1 MYKHI
6 TVTKAKVESEEYVE
20 RTRRHNQ
27 PSSFNTNFEL
37 VAFRTAIEN
46 KYIKTMRR
54 TANTAYVYI
63 EGEQMVLGW
72 IGYGD
77 FQSTITG
84 ADKYVLYAR
93 NIRNMRHVEGTDE
106 YHMRSAL
113 RLDKAIKNCKA
124 NLIRYTS
131 EETGCALSIHPKRDF
146 VRLSREAD
154 EAYMEVRRNI
164 GLVSIGQATEL
175 ALELITL
182 VQDGY
187 VFRQPE
193 LHENISKLSHLKDQY
208 NKHSRNNQRPMDFV
222 RVYKNPREEL
232 RADVVKITNVNAYN
246 SWGGNEKPI
255 ADRVSG
261 KDMYLAEALPESI
274 LGKIAVMA
282 MCEDGQFVED
292 VGYKVD
298 DTMFY
303 FYPEEPTT

>member
-1 MYKHI
+1 MSYKHE
-6 TVTKAKVESEEYVE
+6 TVAEAKVKSEEYVE
-20 RTRRHNQ
+20 RMHRHNE
-27 PSSFNTNFEL
+27 PFSIEPEL
-37 VAFRTAIEN
+37 VDFRTAIEN
-46 KYIKTMRR
+46 KYIKTMHRSL
-54 TANTAYVYI
+54 NTAYVYI

-77 FQSTITG
+77 FQSTIAG
-84 ADKYVLYAR
+84 DSKYVVYAR
-93 NIRNMRHVEGTDE
+93 NIGNMRHVEGSDE
-106 YHMRSAL
+106 HFMRSAL
-113 RLDKAIKNCKA
+113 RLDKAVKNCNA

-131 EETGCALSIHPKRDF
+131 GETGCALSELPKRKF
-146 VRLSREAD
+146 SLLSREAD
-154 EAYMEVRRNI
+154 EAYSNVQSSI
-164 GLVSIGQATEL
+164 GLVDRTNNTGL

-182 VQDGY
+182 IQDGY

-232 RADVVKITNVNAYN
+232 CADVVRIININAYT
-246 SWGGNEKPI
+246 SWGRDKPI

-261 KDMYLAEALPESI
+261 KDMYLAKALPENI
-274 LGKIAVMA
+274 AGKVAVMA
-282 MCEDGQFVED
+282 MCENGQFVED

>member
-1 MYKHI
+1 MGYKHK
-6 TVTKAKVESEEYVE
+6 TVAEATVESEEYVS
-20 RTRRHNQ
+20 RVHGYNK
-27 PSSFNTNFEL
+27 PSSLNTNFEL
-37 VAFRTAIEN
+37 VEFRTAIEN
-46 KYIKTMRR
+46 NHIKTMHR

-77 FQSTITG
+77 FQSTISG
-84 ADKYVLYAR
+84 DDKYVVYAR

-106 YHMRSAL
+106 YYMRSAL

-131 EETGCALSIHPKRDF
+131 EETGCALARQPKRDF
-146 VRLSREAD
+146 ARLSREAD

-164 GLVSIGQATEL
+164 GFIDRTNTEL
-175 ALELITL
+175 SLELITL
-182 VQDGY
+182 VKDGY

-193 LHENISKLSHLKDQY
+193 LHENISKLSHLKDQF
-208 NKHSRNNQRPMDFV
+208 NKHSKNNPRPMDFV
-222 RVYKNPREEL
+222 RIYKNPREEL
-232 RADVVKITNVNAYN
+232 RADVVKMVNINAYS
-246 SWGGNEKPI
+246 SWGRDRPI

-261 KDMYLAEALPESI
+261 TDMYLAETLPENI
-274 LGKIAVMA
+274 LGKIAVMN

>member
-1 MYKHI
+1 MGYKHK
-6 TVTKAKVESEEYVE
+6 TVAEATVESEEYVE
-20 RTRRHNQ
+20 RMRRYNQ
-27 PSSFNTNFEL
+27 PTQVKPEL
-37 VAFRTAIEN
+37 VEFRTAIEN
-46 KYIKTMRR
+46 NHIKTMHRSE
-54 TANTAYVYI
+54 NTAYVYI

-77 FQSTITG
+77 FQSTVTG
-84 ADKYVLYAR
+84 DDKYVIYAR

-106 YHMRSAL
+106 YYMRSAL

-131 EETGCALSIHPKRDF
+131 EETGCALARQPKRDF
-146 VRLSREAD
+146 ARLSREAD

-164 GLVSIGQATEL
+164 GLVDRTNTEL
-175 ALELITL
+175 SLELITL
-182 VQDGY
+182 IKDGY

-208 NKHSRNNQRPMDFV
+208 NKHARNNPRPMDFV
-222 RVYKNPREEL
+222 RIYKNPREEL
-232 RADVVKITNVNAYN
+232 RADVVKMININAYT
-246 SWGGNEKPI
+246 SWGSDRPI
-255 ADRVSG
+255 ADRVSS
-261 KDMYLAEALPESI
+261 KDMYLAEALPENI
-274 LGKIAVMA
+274 LGKIAVMN

>member
-1 MYKHI
+1 MSYKHE
-6 TVTKAKVESEEYVE
+6 TVAEATVKSEEYVS
-20 RTRRHNQ
+20 RVHGYNK
-27 PSSFNTNFEL
+27 PSALNTSFEL
-37 VAFRTAIEN
+37 VEFRTAIEN
-46 KYIKTMRR
+46 NRIKTMHRS
-54 TANTAYVYI
+54 ANTAYVYI

-77 FQSTITG
+77 FQSTISG

-93 NIRNMRHVEGTDE
+93 NIHNMRHVDGTDE
-106 YHMRSAL
+106 YYMRSAL
-113 RLDKAIKNCKA
+113 RLDKAVKNCNA

-131 EETGCALSIHPKRDF
+131 EETGCALVTHPKRNF
-146 VRLSREAD
+146 LSLSREAN

-164 GLVSIGQATEL
+164 GLVDRTNTEL
-175 ALELITL
+175 GLELITL
-182 VQDGY
+182 IKDGY

-193 LHENISKLSHLKDQY
+193 LHENISKLSHLRDQH
-208 NKHSRNNQRPMDFV
+208 NKHSSNNPRPMDFV
-222 RVYKNPREEL
+222 RIYKNPREEL
-232 RADVVKITNVNAYN
+232 RADVVKITNVNAYTA
-246 SWGGNEKPI
+246 WGNNGRI

>member
-1 MYKHI
+1 MSYKHK
-6 TVTKAKVESEEYVE
+6 TVAEATVESEDYVE
-20 RTRRHNQ
+20 RMRRYNQ
-27 PSSFNTNFEL
+27 PTAVKPEL
-37 VAFRTAIEN
+37 IAFRTAIEN
-46 KYIKTMRR
+46 NHIKTMHRNE
-54 TANTAYVYI
+54 NTAYVYI

-72 IGYGD
+72 VGYGD

-84 ADKYVLYAR
+84 DDKYVVCAR

-106 YHMRSAL
+106 YYMRSAL

-131 EETGCALSIHPKRDF
+131 EETGCALAKHPKRDF
-146 VRLSREAD
+146 VRLSREAK
-154 EAYMEVRRNI
+154 EAYMKVQRNI
-164 GLVSIGQATEL
+164 GLMDRTNTEL
-175 ALELITL
+175 GLELITL
-182 VQDGY
+182 IKDGY

-193 LHENISKLSHLKDQY
+193 LHENISKLSHLTEQY
-208 NKHSRNNQRPMDFV
+208 NKHSSNNTRPMDFV
-222 RVYKNPREEL
+222 RIYKNPREEL
-232 RADVVKITNVNAYN
+232 RADVVKMININAYTA
-246 SWGGNEKPI
+246 WGNDGRI

-261 KDMYLAEALPESI
+261 KDMYLAETLPESI
-274 LGKIAVMA
+274 LGKVAVMA

>member
-1 MYKHI
+1 MYKHE
-6 TVTKAKVESEEYVE
+6 TVAEATVESEEYVE
-20 RTRRHNQ
+20 RIRRYSQ
-27 PSSFNTNFEL
+27 PSAFNVNPEL
-37 VAFRTAIEN
+37 VEFRTAIEN
-46 KYIKTMRR
+46 NHIKTMHR

-93 NIRNMRHVEGTDE
+93 NIHNMRHVEGTDE
-106 YHMRSAL
+106 YYMRSAL
-113 RLDKAIKNCKA
+113 RLDKAIKNCNA

-131 EETGCALSIHPKRDF
+131 EETGCALSRQPKNEF
-146 VRLSREAD
+146 SRLSHDAD
-154 EAYMEVRRNI
+154 TAYMEVRRNI
-164 GLVSIGQATEL
+164 GLVDRTNTEL

-182 VQDGY
+182 IQDGY

-193 LHENISKLSHLKDQY
+193 LHENISKLSHLKEQY
-208 NKHSRNNQRPMDFV
+208 NKHSSRNPRPMDFV
-222 RVYKNPREEL
+222 RIYKNPREEL
-232 RADVVKITNVNAYN
+232 RADVVRMNNINAYS
-246 SWGGNEKPI
+246 SWSRNRPI
-255 ADRVSG
+255 ADKVSG
-261 KDMYLAEALPESI
+261 KDMYLTETLPESI

>member
-1 MYKHI
+1 MGYKHK
-6 TVTKAKVESEEYVE
+6 TVAE
-20 RTRRHNQ
+20 RIRRYNQ

-37 VAFRTAIEN
+37 VEFRTAIEN
-46 KYIKTMRR
+46 NHIKTMHR

-77 FQSTITG
+77 FQSTISG
-84 ADKYVLYAR
+84 DDKYVVYAR

-106 YHMRSAL
+106 YYMRSAL

-131 EETGCALSIHPKRDF
+131 EETGCALARQPKRDF
-146 VRLSREAD
+146 ARLSREAD

-164 GLVSIGQATEL
+164 GFIDRTNTEL
-175 ALELITL
+175 SLELITL
-182 VQDGY
+182 VKDGY

-193 LHENISKLSHLKDQY
+193 LHENISKLSHLKDQF
-208 NKHSRNNQRPMDFV
+208 NKHSKNNPRPMDFV
-222 RVYKNPREEL
+222 RIYKNPREEL
-232 RADVVKITNVNAYN
+232 RADVVKMVNINAYS
-246 SWGGNEKPI
+246 SWGRDRPI

-261 KDMYLAEALPESI
+261 TDMYLAETLPENI
-274 LGKIAVMA
+274 LGKIAVMN

>member
-1 MYKHI
+1 MSYKHK
-6 TVTKAKVESEEYVE
+6 TVAEATVLSEEYIE
-20 RTRRHNQ
+20 RVRRHGHPNKL
-27 PSSFNTNFEL
+27 NTNFEL
-37 VAFRTAIEN
+37 VEFRTAIEN
-46 KYIKTMRR
+46 KYIKTMHRN
-54 TANTAYVYI
+54 ANTAYVYI

-77 FQSTITG
+77 FQSTISG
-84 ADKYVLYAR
+84 ASKYVVYTR

-106 YHMRSAL
+106 YFMRSAL
-113 RLDKAIKNCKA
+113 RLDKAVKNCNA

-131 EETGCALSIHPKRDF
+131 KETGCALAKHPKRDF

-154 EAYMEVRRNI
+154 EAYMEVQRNI
-164 GLVSIGQATEL
+164 GLVDRTNTEL
-175 ALELITL
+175 GLELITL
-182 VQDGY
+182 IKDGY

-193 LHENISKLSHLKDQY
+193 LHENISKLSHLKEQY
-208 NKHSRNNQRPMDFV
+208 NKHSKNNPRPMDFV

-232 RADVVKITNVNAYN
+232 CADVVKMININAYS
-246 SWGGNEKPI
+246 SWGRDRPI

-261 KDMYLAEALPESI
+261 KDMYLAESLPESI

>member
-1 MYKHI
+1 MGYKHK
-6 TVTKAKVESEEYVE
+6 TVAEATVESEEYVE
-20 RTRRHNQ
+20 RSRRYNQ
-27 PSSFNTNFEL
+27 PTQGKPEL
-37 VAFRTAIEN
+37 VEFRTAIEN
-46 KYIKTMRR
+46 NHIKTMHR

-77 FQSTITG
+77 FQSTVTG
-84 ADKYVLYAR
+84 DDKYVVYAR

-106 YHMRSAL
+106 YFMRSAL

-131 EETGCALSIHPKRDF
+131 EETGCALARQPKRDF
-146 VRLSREAD
+146 ARLSREAD

-164 GLVSIGQATEL
+164 GLIDRTNTEL
-175 ALELITL
+175 SLELITL
-182 VQDGY
+182 VKDGY

-208 NKHSRNNQRPMDFV
+208 NKHSRNNPRPMDFV
-222 RVYKNPREEL
+222 RIYKNPREEL
-232 RADVVKITNVNAYN
+232 RADVVKLVNVNAYT
-246 SWGGNEKPI
+246 SWSDNKPV

-261 KDMYLAEALPESI
+261 KDMYLAEALPENI
-274 LGKIAVMA
+274 LGKIAVMN

>member
-1 MYKHI
+1 MGYKHK
-6 TVTKAKVESEEYVE
+6 TVAEATVESEEYVE
-20 RTRRHNQ
+20 RSRRYNQ
-27 PSSFNTNFEL
+27 PTQGKPEFVE
-37 VAFRTAIEN
+37 FRTAIEN
-46 KYIKTMRR
+46 NHIKTMHR

-77 FQSTITG
+77 FQSTISG
-84 ADKYVLYAR
+84 ADKYVVYAR

-106 YHMRSAL
+106 YFMRSAL

-131 EETGCALSIHPKRDF
+131 EETGCALARQPKRDF
-146 VRLSREAD
+146 ARLSREAD

-164 GLVSIGQATEL
+164 GLIDRTNTEL
-175 ALELITL
+175 SLELITL
-182 VQDGY
+182 VKDGY

-208 NKHSRNNQRPMDFV
+208 NKHSRNNPRPMDFV
-222 RVYKNPREEL
+222 RIYKNPREEL
-232 RADVVKITNVNAYN
+232 RADVVKMININAYT
-246 SWGGNEKPI
+246 SWSDNKPV

-261 KDMYLAEALPESI
+261 KDMYLAEALPENI
-274 LGKIAVMA
+274 LGKIAVMN

>member
-1 MYKHI
+1 MGYKHK
-6 TVTKAKVESEEYVE
+6 TVAEATVESEEYVE
-20 RTRRHNQ
+20 RMRRYNQ
-27 PSSFNTNFEL
+27 PTATKPEL
-37 VAFRTAIEN
+37 IDFRTAIEN
-46 KYIKTMRR
+46 NHIKTMHRSE
-54 TANTAYVYI
+54 NTAYVYI

-77 FQSTITG
+77 FQSTVTG
-84 ADKYVLYAR
+84 DDKYVVYAR

-106 YHMRSAL
+106 YFMRSAL

-131 EETGCALSIHPKRDF
+131 EETGCALARQPKRDF
-146 VRLSREAD
+146 IRLSREAD

-164 GLVSIGQATEL
+164 GLVDRTNTEL
-175 ALELITL
+175 GLELITL
-182 VQDGY
+182 IKDGY

-208 NKHSRNNQRPMDFV
+208 NKHSKNNPRPMDFV
-222 RVYKNPREEL
+222 RIYKNPREEL
-232 RADVVKITNVNAYN
+232 RADVVKMININAYS
-246 SWGGNEKPI
+246 SWGRDRPI
-255 ADRVSG
+255 SDRVSG
-261 KDMYLAEALPESI
+261 KDMYLAETLPESI

>member
-1 MYKHI
+1 MSYKHK
-6 TVTKAKVESEEYVE
+6 TVAEATVESEDYVE
-20 RTRRHNQ
+20 RMRRYNQ
-27 PSSFNTNFEL
+27 PTQVKPEL
-37 VAFRTAIEN
+37 IAFRTAIEN
-46 KYIKTMRR
+46 NHIKTMHRSE
-54 TANTAYVYI
+54 NTAYVYI

-84 ADKYVLYAR
+84 ADKYVVYAR

-106 YHMRSAL
+106 YYMRSAL
-113 RLDKAIKNCKA
+113 RLDKAVKNCKA

-131 EETGCALSIHPKRDF
+131 EETGCALAIHPKRDF
-146 VRLSREAD
+146 IRLSREAD

-164 GLVSIGQATEL
+164 GLVDRTNTEL
-175 ALELITL
+175 GLELITL
-182 VQDGY
+182 IKDGY

-208 NKHSRNNQRPMDFV
+208 NKHSSSNPRPMDFV
-222 RVYKNPREEL
+222 RIYKNPREEL
-232 RADVVKITNVNAYN
+232 RADVVKITNVKAIT
-246 SWGGNEKPI
+246 SWGNCGRI

-261 KDMYLAEALPESI
+261 KDMYLTETLPESI

>member
-1 MYKHI
+1 MSYKHK
-6 TVTKAKVESEEYVE
+6 TVAEATVESEKYVE
-20 RTRRHNQ
+20 RINRHSNL
-27 PSSFNTNFEL
+27 NGNGVTEL

-84 ADKYVLYAR
+84 AAKYVLYAR

-131 EETGCALSIHPKRDF
+131 EETGCALSTHPKRDF

-164 GLVSIGQATEL
+164 GLVANTEL

-193 LHENISKLSHLKDQY
+193 LHENISKLSHLKDQH

-222 RVYKNPREEL
+222 RIYKNPREEL
-232 RADVVKITNVNAYN
+232 RADVVKIININAITRN
-246 SWGGNEKPI
+246 NFSP
-255 ADRVSG
+255 DRVSG
-261 KDMYLAEALPESI
+261 KDMYLAETLPENI
-274 LGKIAVMA
+274 LGKIAVMN
-282 MCEDGQFVED
+282 MCENGQFVED

-303 FYPEEPTT
+303 FYSEEPTT

>member
-1 MYKHI
+1 MSYKHK
-6 TVTKAKVESEEYVE
+6 TVAEATVESEEYVE
-20 RTRRHNQ
+20 RMRRYNQ
-27 PSSFNTNFEL
+27 PTAVKPEL
-37 VAFRTAIEN
+37 IAFRTAIEN
-46 KYIKTMRR
+46 NHIKTMHRSE
-54 TANTAYVYI
+54 NTAYVYI

-72 IGYGD
+72 VGYGD
-77 FQSTITG
+77 FQSTVTG
-84 ADKYVLYAR
+84 DDKYVVYAR

-106 YHMRSAL
+106 YYMRSAL

-131 EETGCALSIHPKRDF
+131 EETGCALAKHPKRDF
-146 VRLSREAD
+146 VRLSREAK
-154 EAYMEVRRNI
+154 EAYMKVQRNI
-164 GLVSIGQATEL
+164 GLMDRTNTEL
-175 ALELITL
+175 GLELITL
-182 VQDGY
+182 IKDGY

-193 LHENISKLSHLKDQY
+193 LHENISKLSHLTEQY
-208 NKHSRNNQRPMDFV
+208 NKHSSNNTRPMDFV
-222 RVYKNPREEL
+222 RIYKNPREEL
-232 RADVVKITNVNAYN
+232 RADVVKMININAYTA
-246 SWGGNEKPI
+246 WGSSGRI

-274 LGKIAVMA
+274 LGKVAVMA

>member
-1 MYKHI
+1 MGYKHK
-6 TVTKAKVESEEYVE
+6 TVAEATVESEEYVE
-20 RTRRHNQ
+20 RTRRYNQ
-27 PSSFNTNFEL
+27 PTQVKPEL
-37 VAFRTAIEN
+37 IDFRRAIEN
-46 KYIKTMRR
+46 NHIKTMHRSE
-54 TANTAYVYI
+54 NTAYVYI

-84 ADKYVLYAR
+84 DDKYVVYAR
-93 NIRNMRHVEGTDE
+93 NIRNMRHTEGTDE
-106 YHMRSAL
+106 YFMRSAL

-131 EETGCALSIHPKRDF
+131 EETGCALARQPKRDF
-146 VRLSREAD
+146 SRLSREAD

-164 GLVSIGQATEL
+164 GLVDRTNTEL

-208 NKHSRNNQRPMDFV
+208 NKHSRNNPRPMDFV
-222 RVYKNPREEL
+222 RIYKNPREEL
-232 RADVVKITNVNAYN
+232 RADVVKMVNINAYS
-246 SWGGNEKPI
+246 SWGRDRPI

-261 KDMYLAEALPESI
+261 TDMYLAETLPENI
-274 LGKIAVMA
+274 LGKIAVMN